1 MPFTPSMKLKALTK
15 QAIQAATAAVATA
28 SVAAGNGSD
37 ETSIAATATAPATWA
52 AIRVMTDSPRR
63 SSRRPSRPK
72 KPIAAARAGRACPPP
87 GAMSTAAIRPTA
99 IGAPPPRGVGTE
111 CDDRAP
117 GTSSTASLR
126 SSAMVSGSAAS
137 PVAPHAAT
145 AHSILSPGTSGASV
159 LVPSRLPGWQRGP
172 VLLASPVPCRLA
184 VRRRV
189 ARCTVTRHNI
199 RPVAAVVAVPLL
211 GACLVQPAA
220 PHRRA
225 RLRQLLRGAPQFAAP
240 GLSGRHDEQ
249 HAVHVARQDH
259 GVGHR
264 QDRRAVDEHKVA
276 LLRQLGEYGPHPLA
290 GQQLSGVLDDRSR
303 AERPQ

>member
-137 PVAPHAAT
+137 TVAPHAAT
-145 AHSILSPGTSGASV
+145 AHSILSPGTSGASG
-159 LVPSRLPGWQRGP
+159 LAPSRLPGWQRGP
-172 VLLASPVPCRLA
+172 ILLAAPVPFRL
-184 VRRRV
+184 VVGRG
-189 ARCTVTRHNI
+189 VTRHTV
-199 RPVAAVVAVPLL
+199 RPVSAVVAVPLL
-211 GACLVQPAA
+211 GACLVQHAA
-220 PHRRA
+220 YDRRA
-225 RLRQLLRGAPQFAAP
+225 RLSQLLAGAPQLAAP
-240 GLSGRHDEQ
+240 GLAGRHDEQ
-249 HAVHVARQDH
+249 HAVRVARQDH
-259 GVGHR
+259 GVSHR
-264 QDRRAVDEHKVA
+264 QDRRAVDEHKVE
-276 LLRQLGEYGPHPLA
+276 LLRQLGEYGAHPLA
-290 GQQLSGVLDDRSR
+290 GQQLSGVLDDRAR
-303 AERPQ
+303 AERPQARH